1 MHEGGSSV
9 LLLPSVSDLCA
20 SRSTKIYSLNNVLGE
35 WVVETKPVTYSHDS
49 LANPIKNYILDY
61 DTGAELVASGEAFA
75 QVTPAGNKPAGSL
88 WLAISKRAIRAQVNF
103 NGEKTGK
110 VDLVDTDEV
119 HCAVVFTKNGKTF
132 LFLLEWPWL
141 NLVRQASGY

>member
-1 MHEGGSSV
+1 LS
-9 LLLPSVSDLCA
+9 
-20 SRSTKIYSLNNVLGE
+20 E
-35 WVVETKPVTYSHDS
+35 WVVETKPVAYNHDS

-61 DTGAELVASGEAFA
+61 ETGAELVASADAFA
-75 QVTPAGNKPAGSL
+75 QVTPTGNKAAGSL

-119 HCAVVFTKNGKTF
+119 HSAAVFTKNGKISLSPIEVTV
-132 LFLLEWPWL
+132 LTLLG
-141 NLVRQASGY
+141 QANGP